1 MMQRSLDTARHTHT
15 RMMCVCA
22 CACLRT
28 DTLAPAMCP
37 HAHMHGVTDTRA
49 EAHMC
54 THARTHVHN
63 RHHIQQASS
72 SSHLHALW
80 RTNDGTQHI
89 PSSTAIP
96 LRGVTDPGRRT
107 PLAQRTS
114 RVRGASRPP
123 PAFHMPR
130 GLRPSSSS
138 QSSPSGGA
146 SLLLP
151 GCWTAWAAA
160 AAASPRGS

>member
-1 MMQRSLDTARHTHT
+1 
-15 RMMCVCA
+15 MCVCA

-54 THARTHVHN
+54 THARTHMHN

-114 RVRGASRPP
+114 HVCHMSRGLR
-123 PAFHMPR
+123 
-130 GLRPSSSS
+130 LRPSSSS

>member
-1 MMQRSLDTARHTHT
+1 MQRSLDTARHTHT
-15 RMMCVCA
+15 HDVRV
-22 CACLRT
+22 CLRM
-28 DTLAPAMCP
+28 LAHRHSGTSDVPTCT
-37 HAHMHGVTDTRA
+37 HARCHGHSCRSA
-49 EAHMC
+49 QMC
-54 THARTHVHN
+54 THARTHMHN

-123 PAFHMPR
+123 FHMSR